1 MRTRATNTAPDVQAW
16 QTTEPWVRRGMKLV
30 TWMCGGLLL
39 YTTVVSI
46 SGAVIAPGRVTVE
59 GNYQQ
64 VQHLDGGIV
73 KEILVKN
80 GDRVRQGDVLL
91 RLDATLAEANLAVA
105 RQRVRDL
112 ALQTAR
118 LESERDRRATIALP
132 ASLDAADPETQRLY
146 AAQKSL
152 FEARRTTRYGEQ
164 SVLQERRSQLG
175 GDIRG
180 QQSQLDATLK
190 QIAINERE
198 LGTLRP
204 LYEKG
209 YVNQQRMAPLERESA
224 RLEGEAG
231 RLKSEISK
239 SQGAIMEIELRIAQ
253 SEKSFTSE
261 VIDELRRIEA
271 SLAEQLETEKAQAD
285 RLARI
290 VVRAPRSGRVHAM
303 QSHTIGGVVTPAS
316 PIMQVIPDDDRLIV
330 TAEVRPQDVDKVR
343 AGQNATLRF
352 PAFNSHTTPTIEGRV
367 VRVSPAE
374 INVQGGH
381 SYYTAEVEIGSDQL
395 ARLPARQALVPG
407 MPAEV
412 YMATQSRTILS
423 YLMKP
428 LLDSLSHT
436 FREG

>member
-1 MRTRATNTAPDVQAW
+1 MRARAADSAPDAQTW
-16 QTTEPWVRRGMKLV
+16 HTTEPWVRRGMKLV
-30 TWMCGGLLL
+30 TWMCGGLFI
-39 YTTVVSI
+39 YAAVVSI

-59 GNYQQ
+59 GSYQQ

-73 KEILVKN
+73 REILVKN
-80 GDRVRQGDVLL
+80 GDRVKQGDVLL
-91 RLDATLAEANLAVA
+91 RLDSTLAEANLAVA

-118 LESERDRRATIALP
+118 LEAERDRSATMAFPAL
-132 ASLDAADPETQRLY
+132 LDAVDPETQRLY

-152 FEARRTTRYGEQ
+152 FEARRTTRNGEQ
-164 SVLQERRSQLG
+164 SVLQERRGQLA

-180 QQSQLDATLK
+180 QQSQLNATLK
-190 QIAINERE
+190 QIKINERE
-198 LGTLRP
+198 LADLRP

-209 YVNQQRMAPLERESA
+209 YVNQQRIAPLERESA

-239 SQGAIMEIELRIAQ
+239 TKGAIMEIELRIAQ
-253 SEKSFTSE
+253 SEKTFTSE
-261 VIDELRRIEA
+261 VIDELRKIEA
-271 SLAEQLETEKAQAD
+271 SLAEQVETEKAQAD

-330 TAEVRPQDVDKVR
+330 TAEVRPQDIDKVR
-343 AGQNATLRF
+343 AGQDATLRF

-374 INVQGGH
+374 INVQGGP
-381 SYYTAEVEIGSDQL
+381 SYYTAEVEIGPDEL
-395 ARLPARQALVPG
+395 ARLPSRQALVPG

-412 YMATQSRTILS
+412 YMATGSRTILS
-423 YLMKP
+423 YLVKP
-428 LLDSLSHT
+428 LLDSLSRT